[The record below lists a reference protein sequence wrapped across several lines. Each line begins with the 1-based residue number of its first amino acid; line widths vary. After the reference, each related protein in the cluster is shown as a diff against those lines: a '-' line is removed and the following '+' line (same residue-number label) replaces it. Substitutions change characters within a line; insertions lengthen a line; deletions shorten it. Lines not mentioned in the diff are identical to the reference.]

1 MKRLLLILITILCTT
16 ACWAKGL
23 ATESL
28 FCESTYKNK
37 AVEVSIITKKNSVFR
52 SISVKG
58 DASLVSKIE
67 SAVKKDRAKAAST
80 TESYSNGGETYDLIF
95 NVNGVTVIF
104 TKRSDNRAEL
114 SLSGASDST
123 D

>member
-1 MKRLLLILITILCTT
+1 MKRLLLILLTILCTT
-16 ACWAKGL
+16 ACWANGL

-37 AVEVSIITKKNSVFR
+37 AVSVSIITKKNSVFR
-52 SISVKG
+52 SISVRG
-58 DASLVSKIE
+58 DASLV
-67 SAVKKDRAKAAST
+67 VKKDRAKAAST

-104 TKRSDNRAEL
+104 TKRGDNRAEL
-114 SLSGASDST
+114 SLSGKPDSSD
-123 D
+123 

>member
-1 MKRLLLILITILCTT
+1 MKRLLLILLTILCTT
-16 ACWAKGL
+16 ACWANGL

-37 AVEVSIITKKNSVFR
+37 AVSVSIITKKNSVFR
-52 SISVKG
+52 SISVRG

-80 TESYSNGGETYDLIF
+80 TESYSNGGETYLIF

-104 TKRSDNRAEL
+104 TKRGDNRAEL
-114 SLSGASDST
+114 SLSGKPDSSD
-123 D
+123 

>member
-1 MKRLLLILITILCTT
+1 MKRLLLILLTILCTT

-37 AVEVSIITKKNSVFR
+37 AVSVSIITKKNSVFR
-52 SISVKG
+52 SITVRG
-58 DASLVSKIE
+58 DASLVSKME
-67 SAVKKDRAKAAST
+67 SAVKKDRTKACSV
-80 TESYSNGGETYDLIF
+80 TESYSNGGETYDVIF
-95 NVNGVTVIF
+95 NVNGVTIIF
-104 TKRSDNRAEL
+104 TKRGNNRAEL
-114 SLSGASDST
+114 SLSGKSDSF

>member
-1 MKRLLLILITILCTT
+1 MKRLLLILIAILCATV
-16 ACWAKGL
+16 CWAKGL

-37 AVEVSIITKKNSVFR
+37 AVKVSIITKKKSVFR

-95 NVNGVTVIF
+95 SVNGVTVIF
-104 TKRSDNRAEL
+104 TKRGDNRAEL
-114 SLSGASDST
+114 SLSGASDPT